1 MPFRRPLAR
10 RPLPR
15 LGQVLTRLGLIAL
28 AAVPLACT
36 SVFPVAVLI
45 PESGDGQAYG
55 EAVRRGVELALTELR
70 ESGQGSHLQV
80 TFHDTQS
87 QPGVASET
95 LDTLFGGD
103 TLVAIGGIT
112 PDETAVLVEVAEKHQ
127 RVLLSPLSGDELL
140 SQDAPHFYRLAVSD
154 LTAGST
160 MADFSRRE
168 LEVGNALL
176 MADRADLLES
186 LELGFRSTF
195 ESAGGYIVDVL
206 EAPADDAEL
215 KALLEAQ
222 TVDAVFVD
230 GTPGGLVDLIQRLR
244 RAGFEGKILTTQ
256 TLAAPAVIRSLGE
269 AAEDVLL
276 TKSVLEDDGTKPR
289 TAAFIQSYQDAYGEA
304 PSVFAAQ
311 AYDAVFVL
319 AMALEG
325 RPAIPSSVRK
335 GLRDNVK
342 DYTGASGMIQF
353 SSGGSIN
360 RYPRVYRIAEDLS
373 LVDHAQELRL
383 EREEKERRRKELL
396 AQLNNIRNQ
405 GVDNDSEADR
415 ATGNDSD
422 DDDDETALSGR

>member
-1 MPFRRPLAR
+1 MSSIHPLAHR
-10 RPLPR
+10 FKSR
-15 LGQVLTRLGLIAL
+15 LGRLVSRFGLLTV

-70 ESGQGSHLQV
+70 EAGQGSHLQV

-87 QPGVASET
+87 QPEVARDT
-95 LDTLFGGD
+95 LDELFGGE

-112 PDETAVLVEVAEKHQ
+112 PDETNALVEVAEQHQ

-140 SQDAPHFYRLAVSD
+140 SQNAPHFYRLAVSD

-168 LEVGNALL
+168 LKVGKALL
-176 MADRADLLES
+176 LADSADLLET

-195 ESAGGYIVDVL
+195 ESGGGEIVDVL
-206 EAPADDAEL
+206 VAPADDVEL
-215 KALLEAQ
+215 KALLDGQ
-222 TVDAVFVD
+222 RVDAIFVD
-230 GTPGGLVDLIQRLR
+230 GTPSGLVNLIQRLR
-244 RAGFEGKILTTQ
+244 AAGFQRKILTTE
-256 TLAAPAVIRSLGE
+256 TLAAPAVIRSLGD

-276 TKSVLEDDGTKPR
+276 TKSVLEDDATKPR
-289 TAAFIQSYQDAYGEA
+289 AAAFIQSYQDAYGET
-304 PSVFAAQ
+304 PNVFAAQ

-325 RPAIPSSVRK
+325 RPAIPSSVKK

-353 SSGGSIN
+353 SSAGSIN

-383 EREEKERRRKELL
+383 VREDKERRRRELKAKL
-396 AQLNNIRNQ
+396 DGLRNQ
-405 GVDNDSEADR
+405 GQGGVAGGDVG
-415 ATGNDSD
+415 TD
-422 DDDDETALSGR
+422 DDGEGNALSGR